1 MVLRSILFKSTLIPF
16 LLSLGSIFLSTKEN
30 LLRTSNKE
38 ATIEEMKRI
47 EAEVQLQIQG
57 LKQIL
62 NEQ

>member
-1 MVLRSILFKSTLIPF
+1 MEREQKHEKEMVAKQFEHQL
-16 LLSLGSIFLSTKEN
+16 
-30 LLRTSNKE
+30 
-38 ATIEEMKRI
+38 AMKRI